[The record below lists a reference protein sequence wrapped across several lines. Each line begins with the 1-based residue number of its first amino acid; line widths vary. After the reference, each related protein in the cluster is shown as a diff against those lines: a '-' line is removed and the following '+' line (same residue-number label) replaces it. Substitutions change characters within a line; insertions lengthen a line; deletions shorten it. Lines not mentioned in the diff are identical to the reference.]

1 MTGGCLRQE
10 PFATLMLNGVQCIR
24 CNLPDDFGEVP
35 FAEAEVSDALKEVL
49 VAGGLVLQTVLLSP
63 NVVPKENIKWR
74 GELMVDEVSC
84 IDLGCIRTR
93 RESSSVAEPLPAFPE
108 KLLFRLTCE
117 VIDPTRR
124 ITTTSENHLIQKIK
138 EILEDDDVNPRRGA
152 LPSRIVEEKAK
163 EHPAYNKVI
172 GVVEPTWAEFIKR
185 HKTIF
190 NVFQYSEQEIKDRKM
205 GAIGMIDEM
214 RIVLRPQE
222 RIQLSEQE
230 IKDRKMGAIG
240 MIDEMR
246 IVLRP
251 QERIQLSEQETE
263 VETRLTEY
271 LKELLKGGDLEY
283 HEILIQI
290 SCDPE
295 FVFYLAPSFSLLMRF
310 LNRHRDIFS
319 WTTDPGCPTRV
330 SMATPTNQKAPR
342 PRKIKTKPSE
352 RPLRSFA

>member
-230 IKDRKMGAIG
+230 
-240 MIDEMR
+240 
-246 IVLRP
+246 
-251 QERIQLSEQETE
+251 TE